1 MILKEVKDYLKER
14 IDCPHWYVGKRD
26 QEQEYSISVYPTQG
40 PAPRIP
46 IGGLEKSRYG
56 TKAVSVLVHW
66 GTSYTPAEQVAQEVY
81 DCLFG
86 QNGSIGRDEVIM
98 FDMRTSEPVGMG
110 TDSKGC
116 YEFVI
121 NFVVYYRKG

>member
-1 MILKEVKDYLKER
+1 M
-14 IDCPHWYVGKRD
+14 
-26 QEQEYSISVYPTQG
+26 
-40 PAPRIP
+40 
-46 IGGLEKSRYG
+46 
-56 TKAVSVLVHW
+56 HW

-116 YEFVI
+116 YEFVGSD
-121 NFVVYYRKG
+121 FVVYRKDRVCAFLGSISSL